1 MTDPYRIILVE
12 DDITLRSVLVEVFRM
27 QGFAVEQVEGVD
39 DFFDM
44 WRQQQFDL
52 VLLDLNLVDEDGLVL
67 LRKLRMQSDIPLF
80 VVSGRSDRE
89 TRLAALEMGADD
101 YVVKPFDTRELVI
114 RVQNFLNR
122 MARIKGEEGSE
133 PQQRNIWEFGNW
145 SLSELSK
152 GLAHVDGREVYLT
165 RSEFKILLALVR
177 AGGNVLSKM
186 QLMDVVD
193 RGNYETTPET
203 IAVLIHRVRKKMADK
218 RMIQTVS
225 GFGYRIPCLSEN
237 REYKPERTDS

>member
-1 MTDPYRIILVE
+1 MTNNFRIMVVE
-12 DDITLRSVLVEVFRM
+12 DDATLRCVLVDIFKM
-27 QGFAVEQVEGVD
+27 QGFEVFDSEGVD
-39 DFFDM
+39 DFFDV

-52 VLLDLNLVDEDGLVL
+52 VLLDLNLMDEDGLVL
-67 LRKLRMQSDIPLF
+67 LRKLRMQSDVPLF

-101 YVVKPFDTRELVI
+101 YVMKPFDTRELVM

-122 MARIKGEEGSE
+122 VARIKGEGSE
-133 PQQRNIWEFGNW
+133 PQQRNLWEFGDW

-152 GLAHVDGREVYLT
+152 SLAHTDGREVYLT

-177 AGGNVLSKM
+177 AGGSVLSKM

-203 IAVLIHRVRKKMADK
+203 IAVLIHRVRKKMTDK
-218 RMIQTVS
+218 SIIQTVS

-237 REYKPERTDS
+237 REYRPEKTGA

>member
-1 MTDPYRIILVE
+1 MTDQYRIIIVE

-27 QGFAVEQVEGVD
+27 QGFDVAEVEGVE
-39 DFFDM
+39 DFFEI

-52 VLLDLNLVDEDGLVL
+52 VLLDLNLLDEDGLVL
-67 LRKLRMQSDIPLF
+67 LRKLRMQSDVPLF

-101 YVVKPFDTRELVI
+101 YVMKPFDTRELVM
-114 RVQNFLNR
+114 RVRNFLNR
-122 MARIKGEEGSE
+122 MARSKGAESE
-133 PQQRNIWEFGNW
+133 PENRNQWEFADW
-145 SLSELSK
+145 TLSELSK
-152 GLAHVDGREVYLT
+152 SLAHADGREVYLT

-177 AGGNVLSKM
+177 AGGSVLSKM

-203 IAVLIHRVRKKMADK
+203 IAVLIHRIRKKMTDK
-218 RMIQTVS
+218 RIIQTVS
-225 GFGYRIPCLSEN
+225 GFGYRIPCLSDH
-237 REYKPERTDS
+237 REYRSERAND

>member
-1 MTDPYRIILVE
+1 MTDPFRIILVE
-12 DDITLRSVLVEVFRM
+12 DDTTLRSVLVEVFRM

-39 DFFDM
+39 DFFDV

-52 VLLDLNLVDEDGLVL
+52 VLLDLNLLDEDGLVL
-67 LRKLRMQSDIPLF
+67 LRKLRMQSDVPLF

-133 PQQRNIWEFGNW
+133 PQQRNIWEFGGW

-152 GLAHVDGREVYLT
+152 NLAHADGREIYLT

-203 IAVLIHRVRKKMADK
+203 IAVLVHRIRKKMADK
-218 RMIQTVS
+218 GMIQTVS
-225 GFGYRIPCLSEN
+225 GFGYRIPCLSDN
-237 REYKPERTDS
+237 REQKTER

>member
-1 MTDPYRIILVE
+1 MTDQFRIILVE
-12 DDITLRSVLVEVFRM
+12 DDITLRSVLVEIFRM
-27 QGFAVEQVEGVD
+27 QGFAVEQVEGVE
-39 DFFDM
+39 DFFEI

-52 VLLDLNLVDEDGLVL
+52 VLLDLNLLDEDGLVL
-67 LRKLRMQSDIPLF
+67 LRKLRMQSDVPLF

-101 YVVKPFDTRELVI
+101 YVVKPFDTRELVM

-122 MARIKGEEGSE
+122 MARSKGEGSE
-133 PQQRNIWEFGNW
+133 PQQRNLWEFGDW

-152 GLAHVDGREVYLT
+152 SLAHTDGREVYLT

-177 AGGNVLSKM
+177 AGGSVLSKM
-186 QLMDVVD
+186 QLIDVVD

-218 RMIQTVS
+218 SIIQTVS

-237 REYKPERTDS
+237 REYRSERVDN